1 MLDPEIERFFS
12 ERKDLWLKKMLKAE
26 MRDEEK
32 KAIEQECNELFAL
45 KNWSPNAA
53 KRAGQMSISTHPC
66 TFTHPS
72 ARKNKN
78 GYVSSVIASAERK
91 SDGFLRSGNVHVEP
105 DALGNAAV
113 LDVYKFLTLVM
124 RDGKSLLSHIQ
135 DETPL
140 ARALLNDGNDGDEGY
155 AELRAGFLQMVAPDS
170 DVITSSKIK
179 QVYFPVAFDD
189 YHQLSLLTNSGLLF
203 ELRKRIDAI
212 RFSEQQKELR
222 ELKRSNQY
230 SESGFDDIY
239 GITTIGFG
247 GTKPQNI
254 SVLNN
259 QYAGKAHLLLSC
271 PPELKSGYPRL
282 PKRNF
287 FPEIINPWQVKEIFD
302 AYLRLLKTD
311 YNNINIREGRDYR
324 VEEYFDYV
332 VQRMWQVRISFDE
345 YSGQLPESLP
355 AYQKIWLFPEKQNER
370 EETNEWLDTLVS
382 EIARSFIFN
391 YEKVSGQQVIK
402 LGDSEL
408 NGVIQV
414 IDRNKDAL
422 R

>member
-1 MLDPEIERFFS
+1 MLDPEIEAFFS
-12 ERKDLWLKKMLKAE
+12 ERKEMWLKKMLKAE
-26 MRDEEK
+26 MSDEEK

-45 KNWSPNAA
+45 KNWLPNAA
-53 KRAGQMSISTHPC
+53 KRAGQISISTHPC

-78 GYVSSVIASAERK
+78 GYVTSVIAAAERK
-91 SDGFLRSGNVHVEP
+91 SDGFFRSGNVYVEP
-105 DALGNAAV
+105 DALGNAAA

-124 RDGKSLLSHIQ
+124 NDGKSLLSHIQ
-135 DETPL
+135 NETPL
-140 ARALLNDGNDGDEGY
+140 ARALLNDNEEGY
-155 AELRAGFLQMVAPDS
+155 AELRAGFLQMIAPDS

-179 QVYFPVAFDD
+179 QVYFPIAFDD

-203 ELRKRIDAI
+203 ELRSRVDAI
-212 RFSEQQKELR
+212 RFSEQQKEIR

-230 SESGFDDIY
+230 SEYGCEDIY

-271 PPELKSGYPRL
+271 PPELKSRYSRL
-282 PKRNF
+282 PRQNF
-287 FPEIINPWQVKEIFD
+287 FFEIINPWQIKETFD
-302 AYLRLLKTD
+302 AYLRFLKTD

-324 VEEYFDYV
+324 VEEYFDYI
-332 VQRMWQVRISFDE
+332 VQKMWQVRVSFDE
-345 YSGQLPESLP
+345 YQGDLPESLP

-370 EETNEWLDTLVS
+370 EETNEWLDTLVN

-391 YEKVSGQQVIK
+391 YEKVSGQQMIK
-402 LGDSEL
+402 LGDAEL

-414 IDRNKDAL
+414 IDQNKDAL